1 MTESIASQI
10 QALKKMT
17 VVELQEQHLE
27 LFGTESRSRH
37 KDQLF
42 KRLAWRIQELKYGGL
57 SERSKRRAEEIAN
70 DLDARFLPPR
80 KQRGTETSPH
90 EILPMN
96 VQNTGANPVPGTI
109 LMREYHGE
117 THQVTVLERGFEYQ
131 GKVFRSLSGIAT
143 AITGTQWNGY
153 LFFGLKKRGQPNGR

>member
-10 QALKKMT
+10 QALRKMT
-17 VVELQEQHLE
+17 VADLREKHLE

-42 KRLAWRIQELKYGGL
+42 KRLAWRIQELEFGGL
-57 SERSKRRAEEIAN
+57 SERAKRRAEEIAN

-80 KQRGTETSPH
+80 KKRGTETSPH
-90 EILPMN
+90 EVLPMKAQ
-96 VQNTGANPVPGTI
+96 VTGTNPTPGTI
-109 LMREYHGE
+109 LSREYHGE
-117 THQVTVLERGFEYQ
+117 IHQVTVLDRGFEYQ
-131 GKVFRSLSGIAT
+131 GKVYRSLSGIAT

-153 LFFGLKKRGQPNGR
+153 LFFDLKKRGKSNGR

>member
-1 MTESIASQI
+1 MTETIASQI
-10 QALKKMT
+10 QTLRRMT
-17 VVELQEQHLE
+17 VAELCVKHVE
-27 LFGTESRSRH
+27 LFGIETRSRH

-57 SERSKRRAEEIAN
+57 SERAKRRAEEIAN

-80 KQRGTETSPH
+80 KMRGTESSPH
-90 EILPMN
+90 EILPVS
-96 VQNTGANPVPGTI
+96 VQTAGAYPIPGTI
-109 LMREYHGE
+109 LTRDYHGE

-153 LFFGLKKRGQPNGR
+153 LFFGLKKRGKPNGR